1 MFLVFE
7 SKLTSQQQVINGFK
21 DIITTVQND
30 ITAMNN
36 DSKRRSLQRRIDCL
50 NIENPEKCLDD
61 LGEIIE
67 DPSEI
72 LGDKKKRQ
80 AAGYT
85 DSQQQA
91 ICTSF
96 RGVST

>member
-1 MFLVFE
+1 
-7 SKLTSQQQVINGFK
+7 
-21 DIITTVQND
+21 
-30 ITAMNN
+30 MNS
-36 DSKRRSLQRRIDCL
+36 DSKRSLQRRIDCL
-50 NIENPEKCLDD
+50 NIENPEKCLED
-61 LGEIIE
+61 LGDIVG

-85 DSQQQA
+85 DNQQQQ

-96 RGVST
+96 IGVSA